1 MENKLQQYFPMIRT
15 KEKLLE
21 EIHSSAEL
29 ERIYNSWREEQQEE
43 FVDFCTGVRGVKM
56 LYDFMA
62 KEILNPEIVPERVD
76 EFLSLLLGQKVHVV
90 EVLPN
95 EGARIA
101 DETSLVVM
109 DMVVQLEDGSVAN
122 LEIQKI
128 GYRFPGERSACY
140 SADLLMRQ
148 YKRVRN
154 RRKKQFSYKDM
165 KSVYTIVLF
174 ENSPSELKKFQDVYI
189 HYFEQT
195 SDTGVKIE
203 LLQKYVFVALDIF
216 NKIQHNENDNIK
228 IENRLEAWLAFM
240 SMDNPEDVVS
250 IISKYPDFKEL
261 YEQVYDICRNI
272 EGVMD
277 MFSKELRILDR
288 NTVQLMIDEM
298 QDDLEQ
304 KREELKEKQGELEQK
319 REELKQTQGELK
331 EKQGE
336 LEQTQGEL
344 EQTQGELMQKNEEL
358 EQLKKQYEQ
367 AMKEIK
373 ELRG

>member
-1 MENKLQQYFPMIRT
+1 
-15 KEKLLE
+15 
-21 EIHSSAEL
+21 
-29 ERIYNSWREEQQEE
+29 
-43 FVDFCTGVRGVKM
+43 
-56 LYDFMA
+56 
-62 KEILNPEIVPERVD
+62 
-76 EFLSLLLGQKVHVV
+76 
-90 EVLPN
+90 
-95 EGARIA
+95 
-101 DETSLVVM
+101 
-109 DMVVQLEDGSVAN
+109 
-122 LEIQKI
+122 
-128 GYRFPGERSACY
+128 
-140 SADLLMRQ
+140 MRQ
-148 YKRVRN
+148 YKRVRS

-304 KREELKEKQGELEQK
+304 KREELKEKQGELEQ
-319 REELKQTQGELK
+319 
-331 EKQGE
+331 
-336 LEQTQGEL
+336 
-344 EQTQGELMQKNEEL
+344 TQGELMQKNEEL

>member
-1 MENKLQQYFPMIRT
+1 MKKCIWINK
-15 KEKLLE
+15 
-21 EIHSSAEL
+21 
-29 ERIYNSWREEQQEE
+29 
-43 FVDFCTGVRGVKM
+43 
-56 LYDFMA
+56 
-62 KEILNPEIVPERVD
+62 
-76 EFLSLLLGQKVHVV
+76 
-90 EVLPN
+90 
-95 EGARIA
+95 
-101 DETSLVVM
+101 
-109 DMVVQLEDGSVAN
+109 
-122 LEIQKI
+122 
-128 GYRFPGERSACY
+128 
-140 SADLLMRQ
+140 
-148 YKRVRN
+148 
-154 RRKKQFSYKDM
+154 
-165 KSVYTIVLF
+165 
-174 ENSPSELKKFQDVYI
+174 
-189 HYFEQT
+189 
-195 SDTGVKIE
+195 
-203 LLQKYVFVALDIF
+203 KYVFVALDIF

-304 KREELKEKQGELEQK
+304 KREELKEKQGELEQ
-319 REELKQTQGELK
+319 
-331 EKQGE
+331 
-336 LEQTQGEL
+336 
-344 EQTQGELMQKNEEL
+344 TQGELMQKNEKL

>member
-1 MENKLQQYFPMIRT
+1 MKKCIWINK
-15 KEKLLE
+15 
-21 EIHSSAEL
+21 
-29 ERIYNSWREEQQEE
+29 
-43 FVDFCTGVRGVKM
+43 
-56 LYDFMA
+56 
-62 KEILNPEIVPERVD
+62 
-76 EFLSLLLGQKVHVV
+76 
-90 EVLPN
+90 
-95 EGARIA
+95 
-101 DETSLVVM
+101 
-109 DMVVQLEDGSVAN
+109 
-122 LEIQKI
+122 
-128 GYRFPGERSACY
+128 
-140 SADLLMRQ
+140 
-148 YKRVRN
+148 
-154 RRKKQFSYKDM
+154 
-165 KSVYTIVLF
+165 
-174 ENSPSELKKFQDVYI
+174 
-189 HYFEQT
+189 
-195 SDTGVKIE
+195 
-203 LLQKYVFVALDIF
+203 KYVFVALDIF

-304 KREELKEKQGELEQK
+304 KREELKEKQGELEQ
-319 REELKQTQGELK
+319 TQGEL
-331 EKQGE
+331 EQTQGE

>member
-1 MENKLQQYFPMIRT
+1 MKKCIWINK
-15 KEKLLE
+15 
-21 EIHSSAEL
+21 
-29 ERIYNSWREEQQEE
+29 
-43 FVDFCTGVRGVKM
+43 
-56 LYDFMA
+56 
-62 KEILNPEIVPERVD
+62 
-76 EFLSLLLGQKVHVV
+76 
-90 EVLPN
+90 
-95 EGARIA
+95 
-101 DETSLVVM
+101 
-109 DMVVQLEDGSVAN
+109 
-122 LEIQKI
+122 
-128 GYRFPGERSACY
+128 
-140 SADLLMRQ
+140 
-148 YKRVRN
+148 
-154 RRKKQFSYKDM
+154 
-165 KSVYTIVLF
+165 
-174 ENSPSELKKFQDVYI
+174 
-189 HYFEQT
+189 
-195 SDTGVKIE
+195 
-203 LLQKYVFVALDIF
+203 KYVFVALDIF

-228 IENRLEAWLAFM
+228 IENRLEAWLVFM

-344 EQTQGELMQKNEEL
+344 MQKNEKL

>member
-1 MENKLQQYFPMIRT
+1 MKKCIWINK
-15 KEKLLE
+15 
-21 EIHSSAEL
+21 
-29 ERIYNSWREEQQEE
+29 
-43 FVDFCTGVRGVKM
+43 
-56 LYDFMA
+56 
-62 KEILNPEIVPERVD
+62 
-76 EFLSLLLGQKVHVV
+76 
-90 EVLPN
+90 
-95 EGARIA
+95 
-101 DETSLVVM
+101 
-109 DMVVQLEDGSVAN
+109 
-122 LEIQKI
+122 
-128 GYRFPGERSACY
+128 
-140 SADLLMRQ
+140 
-148 YKRVRN
+148 
-154 RRKKQFSYKDM
+154 
-165 KSVYTIVLF
+165 
-174 ENSPSELKKFQDVYI
+174 
-189 HYFEQT
+189 
-195 SDTGVKIE
+195 
-203 LLQKYVFVALDIF
+203 KYVFVALDIF

-228 IENRLEAWLAFM
+228 IENRLEAWLVFM

-344 EQTQGELMQKNEEL
+344 KEKQGELEQTQGELMQKNEKL

>member
-1 MENKLQQYFPMIRT
+1 MKKCIWINK
-15 KEKLLE
+15 
-21 EIHSSAEL
+21 
-29 ERIYNSWREEQQEE
+29 
-43 FVDFCTGVRGVKM
+43 
-56 LYDFMA
+56 
-62 KEILNPEIVPERVD
+62 
-76 EFLSLLLGQKVHVV
+76 
-90 EVLPN
+90 
-95 EGARIA
+95 
-101 DETSLVVM
+101 
-109 DMVVQLEDGSVAN
+109 
-122 LEIQKI
+122 
-128 GYRFPGERSACY
+128 
-140 SADLLMRQ
+140 
-148 YKRVRN
+148 
-154 RRKKQFSYKDM
+154 
-165 KSVYTIVLF
+165 
-174 ENSPSELKKFQDVYI
+174 
-189 HYFEQT
+189 
-195 SDTGVKIE
+195 
-203 LLQKYVFVALDIF
+203 KYVFVALDIF

-304 KREELKEKQGELEQK
+304 KREELKEKQGELEQ
-319 REELKQTQGELK
+319 
-331 EKQGE
+331 
-336 LEQTQGEL
+336 TQGEL